1 MKNIYKKYD
10 WQKELHARL
19 KMFVINEDKAFIISG
34 QTGSGKTLLM
44 GKMLYNFIHIGRDCF
59 YLDWHNDYKGKLV
72 DRYNVVDEKLL
83 QKIIDVDVLYIDDLF
98 KVSDN
103 ELNELKNKNQEI
115 MIFRQI
121 IDKRISNKNKKTM
134 ISTELFYKDFDY
146 LDNSLAGRML
156 EIVQKKIIGFR

>member
-1 MKNIYKKYD
+1 MLLMKNYYK
-10 WQKELHARL
+10 
-19 KMFVINEDKAFIISG
+19 
-34 QTGSGKTLLM
+34 
-44 GKMLYNFIHIGRDCF
+44 
-59 YLDWHNDYKGKLV
+59 
-72 DRYNVVDEKLL
+72 
-83 QKIIDVDVLYIDDLF
+83 KIIDVDVLYIDDLF